1 MDILLTHGSTLVMI
15 AAAVGFFMAWGI
27 GANDVA
33 NAMGTS
39 VGSKALTIKQAII
52 IAMIFEFAGA
62 YLAGGEVTSTIRK
75 GIIDPGQFVDIPEL
89 LVFGMISALLAA
101 ATWLLVASI
110 LGWPVSTTHSI
121 VGAIIGFAAIGVSP
135 DTVAW
140 GKVGGIVGSWIIT
153 PLISGVIAFIIFN
166 SAQKLIF
173 DTDKPLEQAKRYVPF
188 YMFLAGFVLSLV
200 TIKKGLKHIG
210 LDNINLGFYNFEIGG
225 AGGYYLAIIVAVV
238 VAIIGKYFISRLNF
252 DVKADKTTHYA
263 NVEKVFAVLMVV
275 TACCMAFAH
284 GSNDVANAIGPLAAV
299 VSIVDNGGEIAKK
312 AALVWWILPLGGL
325 GIVAGLAL
333 FGHRVIATIGKGIT
347 HLTPSR
353 GFAAELAAACTVVIA
368 SGAGLP
374 ISTTQ
379 TLVGAVLGV
388 GMARGIAAINLGV
401 VRNIVISW
409 VITLPIGAGLSII
422 FFWIMKAIFSA

>member
-1 MDILLTHGSTLVMI
+1 MDILLTHGSMLVII
-15 AAAVGFFMAWGI
+15 AALVGFFMAWGI

-75 GIIDPGQFVDIPEL
+75 GIIDPSYFTDIPHL
-89 LVFGMISALLAA
+89 LVYGMISALLAA
-101 ATWLLVASI
+101 ATWLLVASA

-121 VGAIIGFAAIGVSP
+121 VGAIIGFAALGVSA

-140 GKVGGIVGSWIIT
+140 GKVGGIVGSWIVT
-153 PLISGVIAFIIFN
+153 PLLSGVIAFIIFN

-173 DTDKPLEQAKRYVPF
+173 DTDHPLRQAKRWVPL

-210 LDNINLGFYNFEIGG
+210 LDVG
-225 AGGYYLAIIVAVV
+225 AVEGYVYAIAVAVV
-238 VAIIGKYFISRLNF
+238 VALIGKAFIARLKF
-252 DVKADKTTHYA
+252 DENADKDSHYV

-299 VSIVDNGGEIAKK
+299 VSIVGNEGQIVKK
-312 AALVWWILPLGGL
+312 AALEWWILPLGGF
-325 GIVAGLAL
+325 GIVAGLAI

-368 SGAGLP
+368 SGTGLP

-401 VRNIVISW
+401 VRNIVVSW
-409 VITLPIGAGLSII
+409 VITLPVGAGLSII
-422 FFWIMKAIFSA
+422 FFWILSSTLGA

>member
-1 MDILLTHGSTLVMI
+1 MEILLTHGSTLVMI

-75 GIIDPGQFVDIPEL
+75 GIIDPALFVDIPEL

-101 ATWLLVASI
+101 ATWLLVASV

-121 VGAIIGFAAIGVSP
+121 VGAIIGFAAIGISP

-140 GKVGGIVGSWIIT
+140 GKVGGIVGSWVVT

-210 LDNINLGFYNFEIGG
+210 LENINLGFYNFEIAG
-225 AGGYYLAIIVAVV
+225 AGGYYLAIIVAVI
-238 VAIIGKYFISRLNF
+238 VAIIGKYFITRLKF
-252 DVKADKTTHYA
+252 DEKADKTTHYA
-263 NVEKVFAVLMVV
+263 NVEKVFAVLMIV

-312 AALVWWILPLGGL
+312 ASLVWWILPLGGL

-333 FGHRVIATIGKGIT
+333 FGHRVMATIGTGIT

-422 FFWIMKAIFSA
+422 FFWIMKGIFS